1 MKELWKAIY
10 DRLSSDEALLA
21 LLGGE
26 ARIGQAQQAGA
37 RALPCVVYD
46 LWSARYEPVDQ
57 ASGNRD
63 PQHLAVRFSVFA
75 ADDSSAAYSGSTLCA
90 EIAERLKALLHGAD
104 LGADDLCCYA
114 ALWDDFETAA
124 IYDDAAAQW
133 RCDLRFRFVVKALA
147 PT

>member
-10 DRLSSDEALLA
+10 DRLSSDEALAA

-26 ARIGQAQQAGA
+26 ARIGQPQQAGA
-37 RALPCVVYD
+37 RALPCVTYD

-57 ASGNRD
+57 AKGNRD
-63 PQHLAVRFSVFA
+63 PQHVAVRFSVFA
-75 ADDSSAAYSGSTLCA
+75 ADDSSATYAGSTPCS

-104 LGADDLCCYA
+104 LGDESLRCYA

-124 IYDDAAAQW
+124 AYDEATAQW
-133 RCDLRFRFVVKALA
+133 RCDLRFRFVVKAA
-147 PT
+147 